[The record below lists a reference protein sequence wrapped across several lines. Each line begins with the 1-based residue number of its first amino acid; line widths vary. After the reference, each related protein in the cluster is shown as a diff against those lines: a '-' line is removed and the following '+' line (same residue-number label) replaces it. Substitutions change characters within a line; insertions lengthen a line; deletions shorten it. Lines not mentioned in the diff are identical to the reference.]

1 MCSVYYARQIVVKI
15 PRKLFEQ
22 KSVSSEVDVFKLKE
36 RRESVM
42 KASATGARICYSK
55 ALILS
60 SALKLSKL

>member
-42 KASATGARICYSK
+42 KASTTGARICYSM